1 MREGYAMD
9 AVKEGLKVKILFEA
23 KLENGQTVL
32 KTEEENPLELTVG
45 EGTIPKS
52 LDAAL
57 VDMKVGESK
66 TMTLEPS
73 EAFGP
78 VVDDLIV
85 DLPKDGFGAETELES
100 GSKVSINSPEGK
112 NFIGTIVEVKDDK
125 VKADFN
131 HPLAGRSLVFTVTI
145 VSID

>member
-57 VDMKVGESK
+57 IDMKVGESK
-66 TMTLEPS
+66 TTTLEPA
-73 EAFGP
+73 EAFGS
-78 VVDDLIV
+78 VVDDLII
-85 DLPKDGFGAETELES
+85 DLPKDGFGAETELEV
-100 GSKVSINSPEGK
+100 GSRVSINSPEGK
-112 NFIGTIVEVKDDK
+112 NFIGTIVEVKDNK

-131 HPLAGRSLVFTVTI
+131 HPLAGRSLIFTVTI

>member
-1 MREGYAMD
+1 MREGHNMD
-9 AVKEGLKVKILFEA
+9 TVKEGLKVKILFEA
-23 KLENGQTVL
+23 KLEDGQTVL

-66 TMTLEPS
+66 TMTLEPE

-78 VVDDLIV
+78 VVDDLIIE
-85 DLPKDGFGAETELES
+85 LPKDGFGNDTELEA
-100 GSKVSINSPEGK
+100 GSRISINSPEGK

-145 VSID
+145 ISID

>member
-1 MREGYAMD
+1 MREGHNMD
-9 AVKEGLKVKILFEA
+9 TVKEGLKVKILFEA
-23 KLENGQTVL
+23 KLEDGQTVL

-66 TMTLEPS
+66 TMTLEPE

-78 VVDDLIV
+78 VVDDLIIE
-85 DLPKDGFGAETELES
+85 LPKDGFGNDTELEAES
-100 GSKVSINSPEGK
+100 GISINSPEGK

-145 VSID
+145 ISID

>member
-32 KTEEENPLELTVG
+32 KTEEESPLELTVG

-57 VDMKVGESK
+57 VDMKIGESK

-78 VVDDLIV
+78 VVDDLII
-85 DLPKDGFGAETELES
+85 DLPKDGFGAETELEI

>member
-1 MREGYAMD
+1 
-9 AVKEGLKVKILFEA
+9 
-23 KLENGQTVL
+23 
-32 KTEEENPLELTVG
+32 
-45 EGTIPKS
+45 
-52 LDAAL
+52 
-57 VDMKVGESK
+57 MKVGESK

-78 VVDDLIV
+78 VVDDLII
-85 DLPKDGFGAETELES
+85 DLPKDGFGAEAELEI

-112 NFIGTIVEVKDDK
+112 NFIGTIVEVKGDK

>member
-1 MREGYAMD
+1 MREDYAMD

-23 KLENGQTVL
+23 KLENGKTVL
-32 KTEEENPLELTVG
+32 KTEEESPLELTVG

-57 VDMKVGESK
+57 VDMKIGESK

-78 VVDDLIV
+78 VVDDFII
-85 DLPKDGFGAETELES
+85 DLPKDGFDAETELES

>member
-9 AVKEGLKVKILFEA
+9 AVKEGLKVKIFFEA

-57 VDMKVGESK
+57 VDMKIGESK

-78 VVDDLIV
+78 VVDDLII
-85 DLPKDGFGAETELES
+85 DLPKDGFGAETELEI
-100 GSKVSINSPEGK
+100 GSKVSISSPEGK

-125 VKADFN
+125 IKADFN

-145 VSID
+145 ISID